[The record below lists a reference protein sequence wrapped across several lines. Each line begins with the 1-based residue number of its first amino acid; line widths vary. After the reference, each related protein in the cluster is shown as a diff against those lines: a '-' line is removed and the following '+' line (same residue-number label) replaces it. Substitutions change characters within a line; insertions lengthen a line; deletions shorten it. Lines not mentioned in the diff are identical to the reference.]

1 MVAHRSRRAHRRG
14 AAPPARLG
22 ERRRRRDQPAGA
34 TEPCGRGAAT
44 GYEAAQVIVQAAVDC
59 SDGGQDV
66 AVRAWPFHAP
76 SWTAATWWRRPPLD
90 GQALAGEQHPL
101 ALVAAAAAAA
111 ASGEHSRA
119 AELLDSAGALDEQ
132 APSYFGAAWIALGRL
147 WLDTDL
153 LGGCRPSAPPR
164 P

>member
-1 MVAHRSRRAHRRG
+1 MAVPRAE
-14 AAPPARLG
+14 L
-22 ERRRRRDQPAGA
+22 
-34 TEPCGRGAAT
+34 
-44 GYEAAQVIVQAAVDC
+44 
-59 SDGGQDV
+59 DGGDV
-66 AVRAWPFHAP
+66 V
-76 SWTAATWWRRPPLD
+76 AAYALD

-119 AELLDSAGALDEQ
+119 DELLDSAGALDEQ

-153 LGGCRPSAPPR
+153 LGGAVVRPSR